1 MKQILKKQSEYTPQT
16 VPFLYSSPKNPEPKD
31 LEKVVL
37 TLDIVR
43 DRIDKSINRQNTCKG
58 WYVLEAVNPLIKE
71 SFRSKYKL
79 MVINRF
85 GGDREE
91 VISGS
96 LKVIDTFCRRYFLSY
111 KRFLLGYRLKDEE
124 LIG

>member
-1 MKQILKKQSEYTPQT
+1 MKQILKKQIEYTPQT
-16 VPFLYSSPKNPEPKD
+16 VPLLYASPKNPEPKD

-43 DRIDKSINRQNTCKG
+43 DRIDISINRHSTFKG
-58 WYVLEAVNPLIKE
+58 WYILESVNPLKKE

-91 VISGS
+91 VIIGS
-96 LKVIDTFCRRYFLSY
+96 LKVIDTFCKRYFLSY

>member
-1 MKQILKKQSEYTPQT
+1 
-16 VPFLYSSPKNPEPKD
+16 
-31 LEKVVL
+31 
-37 TLDIVR
+37 
-43 DRIDKSINRQNTCKG
+43 
-58 WYVLEAVNPLIKE
+58 
-71 SFRSKYKL
+71 

-91 VISGS
+91 VIIGS
-96 LKVIDTFCRRYFLSY
+96 LKVIDTFCKRYFLSY